1 MLLKQY
7 EELFKDDLGAIRDAN
22 SKPVF
27 WKTKPIP
34 FSIKDM
40 IGNGLNRLEQEG
52 ILKKVNQ
59 SE

>member
-40 IGNGLNRLEQEG
+40 IGNGLD
-52 ILKKVNQ
+52 
-59 SE
+59 